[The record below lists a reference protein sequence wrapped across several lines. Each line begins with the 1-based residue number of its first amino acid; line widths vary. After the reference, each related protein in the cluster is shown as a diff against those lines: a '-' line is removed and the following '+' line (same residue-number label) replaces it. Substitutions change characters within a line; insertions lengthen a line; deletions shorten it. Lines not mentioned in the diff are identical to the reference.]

1 MPSRAVSNLYKI
13 QLLGKTQASPDHLKA
28 LHFAN
33 EHSRIATRNA
43 LSPGG
48 WLRGQVALSA
58 PAEIDEPSSAYPS
71 RSVIAPSAIVTA
83 ASVRDQP
90 KRSFKRSAAIAI
102 PNRIEVS
109 RSAATGAIG
118 ALGGR
123 QIGGALT

>member
-1 MPSRAVSNLYKI
+1 MS
-13 QLLGKTQASPDHLKA
+13 
-28 LHFAN
+28 
-33 EHSRIATRNA
+33 TRE
-43 LSPGG
+43 LRRGTRYPRGR
-48 WLRGQVALSA
+48 LRGQVALSA
-58 PAEIDEPSSAYPS
+58 PPEIDEPNSPYPS